1 MRETR
6 DGLVSINECSKLTG
20 QSTRTIR
27 RLIDS
32 GKLPAIRWGR
42 NIRIAKADLLAAGQQ
57 VHPASGLGRIVEVFA

>member
-42 NIRIAKADLLAAGQQ
+42 NIRALHRRGCM
-57 VHPASGLGRIVEVFA
+57 